1 MANITL
7 PVAKISDWPS
17 FHAVSA
23 DTFGFPDFYG
33 HNNNA
38 WIDCLSYLTDDDGMC
53 SIVLTDGEVLF
64 LNVPA
69 FDAFQHRYPD
79 IAAGL
84 VECVDAVNDRYV
96 AGGDIPRLVL
106 IPQ

>member
-1 MANITL
+1 MADITL
-7 PVAKISDWPS
+7 PLAKINDWPS
-17 FHAVSA
+17 FHATSA
-23 DTFGFPDFYG
+23 EAFGFPEFYG

-38 WIDCLSYLTDDDGMC
+38 WIDCLSYLTDSDGM
-53 SIVLTDGEVLF
+53 SKVVLSSDERLF
-64 LNVPA
+64 LHLLDFGP
-69 FDAFQHRYPD
+69 FQERYPA

-84 VECVDAVNDRYV
+84 IDCATAVNARYI

>member
-1 MANITL
+1 
-7 PVAKISDWPS
+7 
-17 FHAVSA
+17 
-23 DTFGFPDFYG
+23 
-33 HNNNA
+33 
-38 WIDCLSYLTDDDGMC
+38 
-53 SIVLTDGEVLF
+53 VLTDGEVLF

-96 AGGDIPRLVL
+96 ADGDIPRLVL